1 MGQGAALRFEA
12 RDEALG
18 FTVVLEISVVST
30 EATVRVCFRCARQSN
45 PLYLKIALTTVS
57 SNTTVGLRVTVS
69 NDLVTRDSL
78 EFARTRQDSPGL
90 ARTR

>member
-1 MGQGAALRFEA
+1 MMNSSSSLLMKQNAALRFEA

-45 PLYLKIALTTVS
+45 SLYLKIALTTVS
-57 SNTTVGLRVTVS
+57 SNTSRVES
-69 NDLVTRDSL
+69 DCLK
-78 EFARTRQDSPGL
+78 
-90 ARTR
+90 